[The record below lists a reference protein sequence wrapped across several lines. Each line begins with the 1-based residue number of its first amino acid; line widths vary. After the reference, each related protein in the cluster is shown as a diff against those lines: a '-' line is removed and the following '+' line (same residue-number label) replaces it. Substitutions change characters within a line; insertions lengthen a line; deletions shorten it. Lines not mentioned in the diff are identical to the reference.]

1 MWESGESLG
10 VFLPSMCSPSASA
23 EDGAVLHLIAAK
35 ISKKSSVTGAM
46 ESPLNVCYIDQATL
60 CLHRAALTGWGLDL
74 PGRFLFAIL
83 TLMTLIANL
92 VFIEEAVYI
101 YRKIPSSKR
110 SIIIWVNAAAPVIAT
125 TSCIGMWI
133 PRSTMF
139 TDFTAAVRFA
149 NDRFKISTGPC
160 CCCCLCLPLVRITR
174 QTLFLMKLGT
184 FQFTFFRPVLMFLS
198 IVLWTDGN
206 YTPYNLSPKG
216 AAIWISCFVGV
227 LTILALWP
235 VAIMFQQVRTLLVC
249 KKIIPKFA
257 LYQFILILNHL
268 QAAIIN
274 ILAMQRIIPCAPP
287 LSSSARGAC
296 NSLLIMEMFLITL
309 ISRVVYRRRYD
320 DLEPPECM
328 AEEAEDNKQSP
339 KIILNGTVSEDG
351 LPKV

>member
-1 MWESGESLG
+1 L
-10 VFLPSMCSPSASA
+10 SA
-23 EDGAVLHLIAAK
+23 
-35 ISKKSSVTGAM
+35 
-46 ESPLNVCYIDQATL
+46 
-60 CLHRAALTGWGLDL
+60 GLDL

-110 SIIIWVNAAAPVIAT
+110 SIIIWINAAAPVIAT

-139 TDFTAAVRFA
+139 TDFTAAVWHFLPLLDFLLFLLMMIKECGGQKLLLRRFE
-149 NDRFKISTGPC
+149 NGRFKISTGPC
-160 CCCCLCLPLVRITR
+160 CCCCLCLPRVRITR
-174 QTLFLMKLGT
+174 RTLFWLKLGT
-184 FQFTFFRPVLMFLS
+184 FQFAFFRPVLMFLS
-198 IVLWTDGN
+198 IVLWTNGN
-206 YTPYNLSPKG
+206 YSLYNLSPKG

-227 LTILALWP
+227 LTIIALWP
-235 VAIMFQQVRTLLVC
+235 VGIMFQQVRTLLIS

-268 QAAIIN
+268 QTAIIN
-274 ILAMQRIIPCAPP
+274 ILAKQRIIPCAPP
-287 LSSSARGAC
+287 LSSSARGAYITQQ
-296 NSLLIMEMFLITL
+296 LLIMEMFLITL

-328 AEEAEDNKQSP
+328 AEEAGDNKQTP
-339 KIILNGTVSEDG
+339 
-351 LPKV
+351 